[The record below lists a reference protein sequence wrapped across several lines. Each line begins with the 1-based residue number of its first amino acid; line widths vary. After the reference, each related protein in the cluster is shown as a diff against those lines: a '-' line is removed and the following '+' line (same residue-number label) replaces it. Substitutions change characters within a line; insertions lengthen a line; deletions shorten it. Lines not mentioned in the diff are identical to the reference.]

1 MLLIPCPFCGERE
14 ESEFHQG
21 GEAHIVR
28 PKDPDE
34 LSDAEWA
41 DYLFLRK
48 NTKGLF
54 LERWVHLHGC
64 RRWFNM
70 ARNTATNEI
79 IAVYKM
85 GASRQKPRSIS
96 RRRLRS
102 TSRQRPW
109 VKGPKSESGQ
119 SLKLW
124 RPD

>member
-1 MLLIPCPFCGERE
+1 MLLIPCTFCGERE

-85 GASRQKPRSIS
+85 GAQPPKAAINKPPK
-96 RRRLRS
+96 
-102 TSRQRPW
+102 TAVDKPPKA
-109 VKGPKSESGQ
+109 VGKGAK
-119 SLKLW
+119 K
-124 RPD
+124 